1 MYFWNFWG
9 GSVKLI
15 LGAII
20 TTKQPLSLCIV
31 CLLNFSWMFWIFQ
44 NTNVSNFSKHGC
56 FEVVRI
62 FSTPAGADHTA
73 ELNIALLGNGEA

>member
-1 MYFWNFWG
+1 MSSEFFMD
-9 GSVKLI
+9 VLD
-15 LGAII
+15 
-20 TTKQPLSLCIV
+20 
-31 CLLNFSWMFWIFQ
+31 
-44 NTNVSNFSKHGC
+44 FSKHGC